1 MLNSKYIVFDVET
14 TGLPTNYNSSPK
26 LHNMWPHIV
35 QFSWIINDN
44 NNLIEKSYII
54 KPDKYIIP
62 EDSIKIHNI
71 TNEEALKNGIPIKN
85 VLNIFKEDCD
95 KVDYL
100 VAHNSSFDIS
110 VIYAACYRTNSNLS
124 FNKNK
129 KVLCTMKSTTDLC
142 KLENKNT
149 KYKNYKYPKLEE
161 LYEFLFEKKIQGVK
175 LHNSLED
182 SRITLIC
189 YQELLT
195 RNIKFV

>member
-14 TGLPTNYNSSPK
+14 TGLPTNYNASPK
-26 LHNMWPHIV
+26 SYNMWPNIV

-44 NNLIEKSYII
+44 GNLTEKSYII

-71 TNEEALKNGIPIKN
+71 TNEEALKNGIPIKT
-85 VLNIFKEDCD
+85 VLNFFKEDCD

-100 VAHNSSFDIS
+100 VAHNSSFDTS

-124 FNKNK
+124 FNI
-129 KVLCTMKSTTDLC
+129 KVLCTMKSTTNLC
-142 KLENKNT
+142 KLENKNK

-161 LYEFLFEKKIQGVK
+161 LYEFLFGKKPQGIT

-182 SRITLIC
+182 ARITLIC

-195 RNIKFV
+195 RNIKIV